1 MGDDLIDQLEAIA
14 VKLETCGKNIQ
25 GLIQKK
31 KNKNKHY
38 MDLTI
43 QVGSMLGY
51 TLKPRAMSS
60 TSSRR
65 AAST

>member
-14 VKLETCGKNIQ
+14 VKLETCGKN
-25 GLIQKK
+25 IQKK